1 MKLINRDTYLKQLI
15 DTLESPDI
23 KVITGIRRSGK
34 SKLLELFSRHIKK
47 TFTNSNIIYIDYNL
61 DKFSNLLNYKSL
73 LKYIESKFEKQK
85 TNFLFIDEIQMCQN
99 FEKAIISLY
108 TEEKYKIYITGSN
121 AFLSSNEL
129 ATLFTGRTFSIEILP
144 FSYNEFLKYYNY
156 KNSFDL
162 FERYIEEGGLSGS
175 YLYKT
180 NKQKYD
186 YIKEIIN
193 VLLLKDIIKKYKIRN
208 ETLFNDIFLYLVN
221 NISNITSANNIAEYC
236 ISNNRKIDHK
246 TVNNYI
252 SYLCNAYAFYKIKR
266 YDIRGKKYL
275 KSNEKYYLTDHA
287 IRYALLGT
295 KELDRGRLIKNIV
308 ALELLRRFDEIY
320 VGILYKTE
328 IDFVVINRDEKIY
341 IQVCD
346 NISNNSTLERELSPL
361 LKIKDGYKKVILAN
375 TQQPKYSIEGVSIVD
390 ISRWLSKNESF

>member
-1 MKLINRDTYLKQLI
+1 MKLINRETYLRQLI

-34 SKLLELFSRHIKK
+34 SKLLDLFSKHIKK
-47 TFTNSNIIYIDYNL
+47 AFTNSNIISIDYNL
-61 DKFSNLLNYKSL
+61 DKFSSLLNYKSL
-73 LKYIESKFEKQK
+73 LDYVNSKYQKQK
-85 TNFLFIDEIQMCQN
+85 VNFLFIDEIQMCQN

-121 AFLSSNEL
+121 AFLSGNEL
-129 ATLFTGRTFSIEILP
+129 ATLFTGRTFSIEIFP
-144 FSYNEFLKYYNY
+144 FSYSEFLKYYNL
-156 KNSFDL
+156 KNSYDI
-162 FERYIEEGGLSGS
+162 FEKYIEEGGLSGS

-180 NKQKYD
+180 TKQKYD

-236 ISNNRKIDHK
+236 TSNNRKIDHK

-252 SYLCNAYAFYKIKR
+252 NYLCNAYAFYKIKR

-275 KSNEKYYLTDHA
+275 KSNEKYYLADHA

-295 KELDRGRLIKNIV
+295 KELDRGRLIENTI
-308 ALELLRRFDEIY
+308 ALELLRRYDEIY

-328 IDFVVINRDEKIY
+328 IDFVVINRDEKVY

-346 NISNNSTLERELSPL
+346 NIFNNSTLERELSPL

-375 TQQPKYSIEGVSIVD
+375 TQQPKYSIDGVSIID
-390 ISRWLSKNESF
+390 ISRWLSKNDNF

>member
-1 MKLINRDTYLKQLI
+1 MKLINRETYLQQLI

-34 SKLLELFSRHIKK
+34 SKLLDLFSNHIKK
-47 TFTNSNIIYIDYNL
+47 NFTNFNIIYIDYNL

-129 ATLFTGRTFSIEILP
+129 ATLFTGRTFPIEILP
-144 FSYNEFLKYYNY
+144 FSYCEFLKYYNY
-156 KNSFDL
+156 KNSYEI
-162 FERYIEEGGLSGS
+162 FEKYIEEGGLSGS

-180 NKQKYD
+180 TKQKYD

-193 VLLLKDIIKKYKIRN
+193 VLLLKDIIKKYNIKNKI
-208 ETLFNDIFLYLVN
+208 LFNDIFLYLVN

-236 ISNNRKIDHK
+236 TSNNRKIDHK

-252 SYLCNAYAFYKIKR
+252 NYLCNAYAFYKIKR

-275 KSNEKYYLTDHA
+275 KSNEKYYLADHA

-295 KELDRGRLIKNIV
+295 KELDRGRLIENII

-328 IDFVVINRDEKIY
+328 IDFIVINRDEKVY

-346 NISNNSTLERELSPL
+346 NISDYSTLEREISPL
-361 LKIKDGYKKVILAN
+361 LKIKDAYKKVVLAN
-375 TQQPKYSIEGVSIVD
+375 TQQPKYSIEGVLIID
-390 ISRWLSKNESF
+390 ISKWLSKNESF